1 MTAVD
6 HRRNPRR
13 RGETLEVAILTAA
26 LAELEAGGWSDFRME
41 AVASRARVSK
51 ASLYRR
57 WPGKSELITT
67 AVEMLRPDP
76 LALPDTGSLRDD
88 LVMVFRLI
96 AAQLNGPA
104 GAALRGMLTDA
115 WSTHSASGFRRRS
128 EGRSVQ
134 LVDRVI
140 QRADSR
146 GELEAAAVTPLQRET
161 GPALV
166 RQQFLAQGAVSDAYV
181 VDLVDQVLIPLLQ

>member
-1 MTAVD
+1 
-6 HRRNPRR
+6 
-13 RGETLEVAILTAA
+13 
-26 LAELEAGGWSDFRME
+26 
-41 AVASRARVSK
+41 
-51 ASLYRR
+51 
-57 WPGKSELITT
+57 
-67 AVEMLRPDP
+67 
-76 LALPDTGSLRDD
+76 
-88 LVMVFRLI
+88 MVFRLI

-104 GAALRGMLTDA
+104 GAALRGMLSDA
-115 WSTHSASGFRRRS
+115 WSTHRASGFRRRS

-146 GELEAAAVTPLQRET
+146 GELDAAAVTPLQRET

>member
-13 RGETLEVAILTAA
+13 RGESLEVAILTAA
-26 LAELEAGGWSDFRME
+26 LVELEAGGWSEFRMDS
-41 AVASRARVSK
+41 VASRARVSK

-57 WPGKSELITT
+57 WPGKSELVTA

-76 LALPDTGSLRDD
+76 VALPDTGSLRED
-88 LVMVFRLI
+88 LLVVFRLI
-96 AAQLNGPA
+96 AAQLSGPA
-104 GAALRGMLTDA
+104 GAALRGLLAET
-115 WSTHSASGFRRRS
+115 WSAPPASGFRQRS
-128 EGRSVQ
+128 DGRSAQ

-146 GELEAAAVTPLQRET
+146 GQLHAAAVTPLQRAT

-166 RQQFLAQGAVSDAYV
+166 RHQFLAQGTVSDAYI
-181 VDLVDQVLIPLLQ
+181 VDLVDQVLIPLFQ

>member
-26 LAELEAGGWSDFRME
+26 LAELEAGGWSDFRISGRLPGPGQQSL
-41 AVASRARVSK
+41 ALPTVA
-51 ASLYRR
+51 
-57 WPGKSELITT
+57 GKSELITT

-88 LVMVFRLI
+88 LVMVLRLI

-161 GPALV
+161 
-166 RQQFLAQGAVSDAYV
+166 
-181 VDLVDQVLIPLLQ
+181 VLR